1 MLRVRALIRKR
12 EAARLAW
19 SCVLLLASVAV
30 ATAQE
35 RLPDVDPTPIFDNPP
50 LLYDATQPSGYPG
63 DLSQPHYGDPFRS
76 DPFRSDPDAAPWK
89 PGATDDGYI
98 AQQMYSHISKNKD
111 GFFQKFYIG
120 ETFVPRDG
128 ADGLGQNDVEVALSV
143 AAPLPTRRHPVVIT
157 PGFTAHFLDG
167 PANTDLPPQLYDAY
181 VAFNWYPRFN
191 EYWGAIIS
199 ITPTVQSDFEKW
211 DDRAFRTPGK
221 ALLRY
226 TWAQFEREIVL
237 GVIYLDRDDVPWLP
251 AAGVIW
257 TPNPYVCYEI
267 LFPRP
272 RVLFMFNEQPEH
284 EDWAYIAG
292 EFGGGSWSIQRV
304 PGYTQDVVT
313 FTDYRAIVGV
323 ERRKNGGAGLRV
335 EAGYIFGRSFEYT
348 STGAQ
353 FDLEST
359 WMVRGS
365 VTF

>member
-1 MLRVRALIRKR
+1 MHRVRATYRRR
-12 EAARLAW
+12 EAAVVALAGW
-19 SCVLLLASVAV
+19 LILACATMAV
-30 ATAQE
+30 AQE
-35 RLPDVDPTPIFDNPP
+35 RLPPIDSAPLFDNPP
-50 LLYDATQPSGYPG
+50 LLYDGIQANAYSSDLTQPLPDGFRTP
-63 DLSQPHYGDPFRS
+63 DPTET
-76 DPFRSDPDAAPWK
+76 PWK
-89 PGATDDGYI
+89 PGVTDDGYI
-98 AQQMYSHISKNKD
+98 APQMFSHISKSKD

-128 ADGLGQNDVEVALSV
+128 ADGLGQNDVEVALSL
-143 AAPLPTRRHPVVIT
+143 AAPLPTRRHPVVMT

-181 VAFNWYPRFN
+181 IAFNWYPRFN

-221 ALLRY
+221 ALVRY
-226 TWAQFEREIVL
+226 TWAQFEREIVF

-323 ERRKNGGAGLRV
+323 ERRKNGGAGLRL

-365 VTF
+365 VSF